1 MTNKNGR
8 LAGKL
13 AIVTGGNSEMRTG
26 TVELFVAGRA

>member
-13 AIVTGGNSEMRTG
+13 AITGGNSEMRAG
-26 TVELFVAGRA
+26 TVELFVVGRA